1 MNYADL
7 ILFIDKFVDRKSI
20 STYSAGPADGLG
32 AAQNEAQPTRMLRRN
47 IKLRGTLAMTTSL
60 TDIIDRFAMTFGQLA
75 MLAALPV
82 AAIALAV
89 HAL

>member
-1 MNYADL
+1 MLQYN
-7 ILFIDKFVDRKSI
+7 IN
-20 STYSAGPADGLG
+20 LG
-32 AAQNEAQPTRMLRRN
+32 ALTMN
-47 IKLRGTLAMTTSL
+47 TTL
-60 TDIIDRFAMTFGQLA
+60 TDIIDRVAMTFGQLA

>member
-1 MNYADL
+1 MT
-7 ILFIDKFVDRKSI
+7 KSF
-20 STYSAGPADGLG
+20 
-32 AAQNEAQPTRMLRRN
+32 
-47 IKLRGTLAMTTSL
+47 
-60 TDIIDRFAMTFGQLA
+60 TDVIDRFAMTFGQLA

>member
-1 MNYADL
+1 MLRCNINFGDL
-7 ILFIDKFVDRKSI
+7 PVNTTLTDLVDRV
-20 STYSAGPADGLG
+20 
-32 AAQNEAQPTRMLRRN
+32 
-47 IKLRGTLAMTTSL
+47 
-60 TDIIDRFAMTFGQLA
+60 AMTFGQLA

>member
-1 MNYADL
+1 MNTTLTD
-7 ILFIDKFVDRKSI
+7 FVDRV
-20 STYSAGPADGLG
+20 
-32 AAQNEAQPTRMLRRN
+32 
-47 IKLRGTLAMTTSL
+47 
-60 TDIIDRFAMTFGQLA
+60 AMTFGQLA

>member
-1 MNYADL
+1 MGLERLENTASPNQML
-7 ILFIDKFVDRKSI
+7 HCNTNTRDK
-20 STYSAGPADGLG
+20 T
-32 AAQNEAQPTRMLRRN
+32 
-47 IKLRGTLAMTTSL
+47 MTKL
-60 TDIIDRFAMTFGQLA
+60 TDIIDRVAMTFGQLA

>member
-1 MNYADL
+1 MRFGRLENKAFSPQML
-7 ILFIDKFVDRKSI
+7 RCNIN
-20 STYSAGPADGLG
+20 LG
-32 AAQNEAQPTRMLRRN
+32 AFTMNTR
-47 IKLRGTLAMTTSL
+47 L
-60 TDIIDRFAMTFGQLA
+60 TDIVDRVAMTFGQLA

>member
-1 MNYADL
+1 MVFGQLENTAFSTQMLQCNINLGAFTMNTRLTD
-7 ILFIDKFVDRKSI
+7 FVDRV
-20 STYSAGPADGLG
+20 
-32 AAQNEAQPTRMLRRN
+32 
-47 IKLRGTLAMTTSL
+47 
-60 TDIIDRFAMTFGQLA
+60 AMTFGQLA

>member
-1 MNYADL
+1 MNYSDL
-7 ILFIDKFVDRKSI
+7 ILFIDNFLDRDSMWSYLIATAEAVQTAWKTASPPRMLRCNINFGALPMNTTLTDFVDRV
-20 STYSAGPADGLG
+20 
-32 AAQNEAQPTRMLRRN
+32 
-47 IKLRGTLAMTTSL
+47 
-60 TDIIDRFAMTFGQLA
+60 AMTFGQLA